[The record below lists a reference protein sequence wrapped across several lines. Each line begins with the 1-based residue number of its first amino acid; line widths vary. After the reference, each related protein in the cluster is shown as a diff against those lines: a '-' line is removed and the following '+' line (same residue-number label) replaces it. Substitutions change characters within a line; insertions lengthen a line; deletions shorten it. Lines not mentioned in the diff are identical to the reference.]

1 MKYFALMRGIN
12 VGGNNIIKM
21 ADLKKTVA
29 ESGFTSVSTYIQSG
43 NIIFKSEENDIDK
56 ITKKLEEALFK
67 EFGFN
72 SGIIVKTFEQLNKII
87 SEVPDDWKKRY
98 DLRCYI
104 AFIRKPVS
112 EQDVMRD
119 IKLKDGVDFVK
130 AGDKVLYMSTL
141 LEGLTKSGFTKLVGT
156 KIYKDITIRNYNTTQ
171 KILALMQ

>member
-67 EFGFN
+67 VFGFN
-72 SGIIVKTFEQLNKII
+72 SGIIVKTLEQLNKII
-87 SEVPDDWKKRY
+87 SEVPDDWKKRH

>member
-67 EFGFN
+67 VFGFN
-72 SGIIVKTFEQLNKII
+72 SGIIVKTLEQLNKII
-87 SEVPDDWKKRY
+87 SEVPDDWKKRH

-141 LEGLTKSGFTKLVGT
+141 LEGLTKSGFTKLFGT

>member
-1 MKYFALMRGIN
+1 MRGIN

-67 EFGFN
+67 VFGFN
-72 SGIIVKTFEQLNKII
+72 SGIIVKTLEQLNKII
-87 SEVPDDWKKRY
+87 SEVPDDWKKRH

>member
-1 MKYFALMRGIN
+1 MKYIALMRGVN
-12 VGGNNIIKM
+12 VGGNTIIKM

-43 NIIFKSEENDIDK
+43 NIIFESEENIDK
-56 ITKKLEEALFK
+56 VTFKLGEALFK

-112 EQDVMRD
+112 EQDVMRE

-130 AGDKVLYMSTL
+130 AGDNVLYMSTL
-141 LEGLTKSGFTKLVGT
+141 LEGLTKSGFTKLFGT